1 MRKLSILLVLAA
13 AVAAGSCQQAAK
25 TADPWFDG
33 DFDAALSEAGSRGT
47 LVLLEFFSD
56 T

>member
-1 MRKLSILLVLAA
+1 MRKLSVLLVLAA

-25 TADPWFDG
+25 TAGPWFDG
-33 DFDAALSEAGSRGT
+33 DYSAALAEADARGGM
-47 LVLLEFFSD
+47 VLFEFYSD